1 MAVESLTNPRENL
14 PNTFTDVAIREID
27 FVSRFGTSWK
37 NLQNALGIMDLI
49 AKEDGSQ
56 LVSYTAD
63 VTLADGD
70 VGAGCVI
77 PYSQSEVV
85 EVIHDDVK
93 IEKYAKATTIED
105 VNKYGAKNAIE
116 RTDNAFLAKLQNKI
130 MKDFYTFLL
139 DDTYALTDNKSN
151 LQKAVAKAIGLV
163 KDKFDS
169 MDKEV
174 SDVVVFANINDVY
187 DYLGDT
193 QISTQTAFGM
203 EYFQNFLGAKV
214 MFVTSKIPSGK
225 VVAVPVD
232 NIVGYYVNPSSSA
245 FAQMGLV
252 YTTDGETNLIGFHV
266 QGNYG
271 TAVGEN
277 FAIMGIK
284 LWCEY
289 ADGVAIVTIDANP
302 LNAPAVAPVSGST
315 TEPWGGRRADSFQ
328 NDVTVSN
335 GVISGDLTFVEGGLA
350 PSGYLAGDG
359 YFLYLKLSSIA
370 DSATSLLVGLQPSA
384 GSGLQEAIEDPDKT
398 VVCKVANNDQKFLTI
413 ISNDEHS
420 TKTVYK
426 LNFNFLP
433 PQNDDIGA

>member
-14 PNTFTDVAIREID
+14 PNVFTDVAIREID
-27 FVSRFGTSWK
+27 FVSRFGISWK

-49 AKEDGSQ
+49 AKEDGTQ
-56 LVSYTAD
+56 LASYTAS

-139 DDTYALTDNKSN
+139 NDTYALTDTKDN

-187 DYLGDT
+187 DYLGET

-289 ADGVAIVTIDANP
+289 ADGVAIVDIDSNP
-302 LNAPAVAPVSGST
+302 
-315 TEPWGGRRADSFQ
+315 
-328 NDVTVSN
+328 
-335 GVISGDLTFVEGGLA
+335 
-350 PSGYLAGDG
+350 
-359 YFLYLKLSSIA
+359 
-370 DSATSLLVGLQPSA
+370 
-384 GSGLQEAIEDPDKT
+384 
-398 VVCKVANNDQKFLTI
+398 
-413 ISNDEHS
+413 
-420 TKTVYK
+420 
-426 LNFNFLP
+426 
-433 PQNDDIGA
+433 